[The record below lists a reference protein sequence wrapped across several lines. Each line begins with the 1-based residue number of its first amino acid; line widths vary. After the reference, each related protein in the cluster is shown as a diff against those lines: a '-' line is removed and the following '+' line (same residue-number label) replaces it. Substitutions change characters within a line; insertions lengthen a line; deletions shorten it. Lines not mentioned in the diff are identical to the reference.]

1 MVMVLGVLPQALG
14 AMSTT
19 LLRAGT
25 YEGTLREAIST
36 AQCLLWYPRGL
47 VEAALTTGRPCGDE
61 VLDTPVLLAHG
72 YGHNRSGWFIVDR
85 QLRRAGFTSV
95 HTFNYNPL
103 LHDVPEI
110 AARLSDRIE
119 LLKAI
124 TGSDRVHVVGHSLGG
139 IVLRWYVQEMGG
151 DASVAT
157 AITIASPH
165 RGTLAARAVP
175 GRTARQLV
183 PGSWVMQRLEA
194 TARPTAVRWVAYYSN
209 LDALVLPSSSAK
221 IDTPALDATNVLV
234 KDTGHLAVL
243 LSPDVAASIVA
254 QLQRDPRS
262 TGPNPEVDEAA

>member
-1 MVMVLGVLPQALG
+1 
-14 AMSTT
+14 MSTT

-47 VEAALTTGRPCGDE
+47 IEAALTTGSPCGDHT
-61 VLDTPVLLAHG
+61 LDTPVLLAHG

-85 QLRRAGFTSV
+85 HLRRAGFTSV

-110 AARLSDRIE
+110 AERLADRIE
-119 LLKAI
+119 LVKAI

-139 IVLRWYVQEMGG
+139 IVLRWYVQEMEGH
-151 DASVAT
+151 ANIAT

-165 RGTLAARAVP
+165 RGTLAAKAVP
-175 GRTARQLV
+175 GRTARQLT
-183 PGSWVMQRLEA
+183 PGSWVIRRLEES
-194 TARPTAVRWVAYYSN
+194 ARPSSVRWVAYYSN

-221 IDTPALDATNVLV
+221 IEAAALDATNVLV

-254 QLQRDPRS
+254 QLRQDPRS
-262 TGPNPEVDEAA
+262 TGPDPEVEAA